1 MDPKG
6 VDGVEI
12 VSRDGVLY
20 RSVYLKGHQDRIEQL
35 VVPKEFRGSVL
46 KVAHDIPLAGH
57 MGRKKTLN
65 RIVQRFFWPGIRRDV
80 IEYCRSCEACQKT
93 SKYKT
98 KFRAPMMSLPVID
111 APFERIAMDIVG
123 PLERSKSGNKYVLVI
138 CDYATR
144 YPEAIPLRSIEAK
157 KIADELIKLFSRVGI
172 PKEILTDQG
181 SNFTSKLL
189 SQIYQLLQIKG
200 LTTSPYHPQTDG
212 LVERFNGT
220 LKSMIRKFIDEEPGN
235 WDKLLPYLLFAYR
248 EVPQESTGFSPFEL
262 LYGWRVRGPLDVMKE
277 MWTVSVTG
285 SQSVVSHVVKMRD
298 RIASMTD
305 LVREN
310 LEGAQ
315 KKQKEWYD
323 KRASVREFSPGDE
336 VLLLLPSSSNS
347 LEAKWQGPYKV
358 KRKVGQVDYEIEMN
372 DRRKKTNV
380 FHINL
385 LKKYNRRVY
394 ETMVA
399 IAEVNGEDEGQD
411 KDVSWLTDSFYES
424 DVPTGED
431 LDEAQLIDLAKMW
444 ERYDSVLSDR
454 PGKTGMIEHDIEMD
468 EGVRPIRQKAYP
480 IPQAK
485 LDKVKKE
492 VESMLALDVIEE
504 STSPWSSPYLMV
516 PKPDGTARF
525 CVNYKKVNSL
535 SKFDAYPMP
544 RIDEIIGRLGPAKYI
559 TKLDLCKGYWQ
570 VPLTERSKQYTA
582 FSTPMGLYQFKY
594 LPFGLHGAPA
604 TFQRMMDRLLRGKEG
619 YAAAYMDDLVIFSP
633 DWESHIEHVSDI
645 LETLKQANLTAKP
658 SKCSFGQRQVN
669 YLGYVVGE
677 GMVKPQKT
685 KVEAVVNWE
694 PPKTK
699 KDVKSFLGLTG
710 YYRKFVPNYAD
721 IAAPLSDL
729 TRKKQP
735 EKVMW
740 TRECEEAFEKLKT
753 VLCSEPVLKNPDFE
767 KEFILQT
774 DASDRGLGAVL
785 SQLDKEGKDHPILYL
800 SRKLYPR
807 EENYAT
813 IEKECL
819 AIKWAVE
826 SLQYYLL
833 GRKFRIVTDHQP
845 LKWLNEMKDNNKR
858 LTRWSLDLQPYCFEV
873 LHRSGLSNGNADG
886 LSRG

>member
-1 MDPKG
+1 
-6 VDGVEI
+6 
-12 VSRDGVLY
+12 
-20 RSVYLKGHQDRIEQL
+20 
-35 VVPKEFRGSVL
+35 
-46 KVAHDIPLAGH
+46 
-57 MGRKKTLN
+57 
-65 RIVQRFFWPGIRRDV
+65 
-80 IEYCRSCEACQKT
+80 
-93 SKYKT
+93 
-98 KFRAPMMSLPVID
+98 
-111 APFERIAMDIVG
+111 
-123 PLERSKSGNKYVLVI
+123 
-138 CDYATR
+138 
-144 YPEAIPLRSIEAK
+144 
-157 KIADELIKLFSRVGI
+157 
-172 PKEILTDQG
+172 
-181 SNFTSKLL
+181 
-189 SQIYQLLQIKG
+189 
-200 LTTSPYHPQTDG
+200 
-212 LVERFNGT
+212 
-220 LKSMIRKFIDEEPGN
+220 
-235 WDKLLPYLLFAYR
+235 
-248 EVPQESTGFSPFEL
+248 
-262 LYGWRVRGPLDVMKE
+262 MKE
-277 MWTVSVTG
+277 MWTGSVTG

-315 KKQKEWYD
+315 KNQKEWYD

-785 SQLDKEGKDHPILYL
+785 SQLDKDGKDHPILYL